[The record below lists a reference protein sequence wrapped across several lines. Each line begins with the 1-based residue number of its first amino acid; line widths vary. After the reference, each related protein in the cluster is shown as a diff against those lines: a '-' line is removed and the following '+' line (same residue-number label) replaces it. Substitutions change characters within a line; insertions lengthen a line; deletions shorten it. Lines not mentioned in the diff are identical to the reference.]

1 MRVLLVNK
9 YAYVTGG
16 ADLNCLGLAEVLRR
30 RGHDV
35 ALLSTASSQNVWV
48 EGEFIEA
55 SVTHASRERLGAA
68 QQVGVARRALW
79 NPSAAAAMRRLIER
93 FRPQVVHAH
102 KLYPQLSGA
111 PVIAAARAK
120 LPIVQTLHDY
130 EFLAASY
137 RDHRGRWIDRD
148 ESKASFR
155 ALNTATYVL
164 RRRLHAGKVDAW
176 IANSRYV
183 AARYGAR
190 GIVSTVLPSFVE
202 PVTADPPSF
211 LDRRGVVF
219 VGRLSVEKG
228 VRDVLELA
236 ESLPSIEFSVAG
248 HGPLEEEVAA
258 AAGRLPNLEFVG
270 SLDHAAVLRLLERA
284 RVCVMPSRWQEPGG
298 IAALEAMSV
307 GTPVVAYASG
317 GLAEYVGDIGG
328 GHVIEPDA
336 ARAGTGVRDASSRS
350 QRLGRAFRARRR
362 RGGRQPLARALRARR
377 RADLRPPDRRSSRV
391 ERSPSLLVGR
401 NGGRDASGLGRNGTG
416 PSRSHPWS
424 HRPA

>member
-1 MRVLLVNK
+1 MRILLVNK
-9 YAYVTGG
+9 YAHVTGG
-16 ADLNCLGLAEVLRR
+16 ADVNCLGLAEVLRR

-35 ALLSTASSQNVWV
+35 ALLSTASSRNVWG

-68 QQVGVARRALW
+68 QQVEVARRALW
-79 NPSAAAAMRRLIER
+79 NPSAGAAMRRLIGR

-137 RDHRGRWIDRD
+137 VDHRGGWIDRD
-148 ESKASFR
+148 ESKLSFR
-155 ALNTATYVL
+155 ALNTATYIV
-164 RRRLHAGKVDAW
+164 RRRLHARKVDAW

-183 AARYGAR
+183 AARYEER
-190 GIVSTVLPSFVE
+190 GIASTVLPSFVE
-202 PVTADPPSF
+202 PITADPPGFS
-211 LDRRGVVF
+211 DRRGAVF

-236 ESLPSIEFSVAG
+236 ESLPSVEVSVAG
-248 HGPLEEEVAA
+248 HGPLEADVAA
-258 AAGRLPNLEFVG
+258 AASRLPNLEFAG
-270 SLDHAAVLRLLERA
+270 SVDRAGVFRLLERA
-284 RVCVMPSRWQEPGG
+284 RVCVMPSHWQEPGG

-328 GHVIEPDA
+328 GRVIEPDA
-336 ARAGTGVRDASSRS
+336 LALARECETLHRD
-350 QRLGRAFRARRR
+350 QRTWGELSR
-362 RGGRQPLARALRARR
+362 RGAAGVASKHSPEHYALA
-377 RADLRPPDRRSSRV
+377 V
-391 ERSPSLLVGR
+391 ERIYGRLIDEAPASP
-401 NGGRDASGLGRNGTG
+401 
-416 PSRSHPWS
+416 
-424 HRPA
+424 